1 MSTWNKKNFSIY
13 TSDERSALGLI
24 EELGNQTNY
33 NTEEIEKVKE
43 SDNKKVSHDEM
54 NRIYKIDK
62 NADFTGSWHG
72 IKKPTASQEGL
83 QATVDKIVEQDI
95 PNIINS
101 FIIYEANRRFGDEI
115 LSCIDSKIG
124 AGNDNEGI
132 VVRNKS
138 ITKTDAPVKI
148 TGSFSINIANS
159 RFAK

>member
-24 EELGNQTNY
+24 EELGIQTNY

-83 QATVDKIVEQDI
+83 QATVDKIVEEDI
-95 PNIINS
+95 PNINS
-101 FIIYEANRRFGDEI
+101 HLDTNVRELANVNQN
-115 LSCIDSKIG
+115 LQKQIDNRISK
-124 AGNDNEGI
+124 NE
-132 VVRNKS
+132 NNT
-138 ITKTDAPVKI
+138 IT
-148 TGSFSINIANS
+148 SNML
-159 RFAK
+159 

>member
-33 NTEEIEKVKE
+33 NTEELEKVKE

-72 IKKPTASQEGL
+72 ISKPSASQEGL
-83 QATVDKIVEQDI
+83 QTIVDKIVEKDIPFINGQLEQKASKNEVFSMANMGQDI
-95 PNIINS
+95 KEAIVQGGQNVAVVGENAVLRENIVNGEVTFRKLNNII
-101 FIIYEANRRFGDEI
+101 
-115 LSCIDSKIG
+115 
-124 AGNDNEGI
+124 
-132 VVRNKS
+132 
-138 ITKTDAPVKI
+138 
-148 TGSFSINIANS
+148 
-159 RFAK
+159 